1 VEFLSQ
7 KGVEFVEKNVR
18 ADKAALRELID
29 MGYQSTPVTIVDGEA
44 VVGFDQIK
52 IMELIGIE
60 T

>member
-1 VEFLSQ
+1 M
-7 KGVEFVEKNVR
+7 EKNVR
-18 ADKAALRELID
+18 AEKAALKELID

>member
-1 VEFLSQ
+1 MEFLSQ

-18 ADKAALRELID
+18 ADKAALKELID

-60 T
+60 P

>member
-18 ADKAALRELID
+18 ADKAALKEWID

-52 IMELIGIE
+52 IMELIGIKA
-60 T
+60 

>member
-1 VEFLSQ
+1 MEFLSQ

-18 ADKAALRELID
+18 ADKAALKELID

-60 T
+60 A

>member
-1 VEFLSQ
+1 MEFLSQ

-18 ADKAALRELID
+18 ADKAALKELID
-29 MGYQSTPVTIVDGEA
+29 MGYQSTHVTIVDGEA